1 MDQGE
6 LFLSKLIAG
15 QHERHETD
23 QNEDNSHNDPVD
35 NDVSVFSVKL
45 VDEVSMRDIFG
56 NMETCPS
63 DGRGTTASNK
73 LAENAAN
80 SQDLP
85 NLRSCSRASTA

>member
-1 MDQGE
+1 MDPDK
-6 LFLSKLIAG
+6 LFLSELIAG

-23 QNEDNSHNDPVD
+23 QNKDDGHNDPVD
-35 NDVSVFSVKL
+35 DDASVFSVKS
-45 VDEVSMRDIFG
+45 VDEVSARDICG

-63 DGRGTTASNK
+63 DVRGTTASNE